1 MVLGALCAM
10 GLLFAAQP
18 EFRILE
24 QMVRDIAGQTTT
36 FSTTVKFSA
45 TVAISCTIS
54 VTGLVFW
61 VRSLRRRL
69 REERRT
75 IRSLQGRLTE
85 AQEELEV
92 RTVDSLE
99 SQLADTQKKL
109 KALEGRTIKSLES
122 QLAEAQ
128 KELKELEAAQPKN
141 NKRKG
146 KD

>member
-1 MVLGALCAM
+1 VCTI

-18 EFRILE
+18 EFEILA

-36 FSTTVKFSA
+36 FSATIKFSA

-54 VTGLVFW
+54 VTGLAVW

-69 REERRT
+69 SEQRRT
-75 IRSLQGRLTE
+75 IKSLQSKLTE
-85 AQEELEV
+85 AQEELE
-92 RTVDSLE
+92 
-99 SQLADTQKKL
+99 
-109 KALEGRTIKSLES
+109 GRTIESLQS
-122 QLAEAQ
+122 QLAETQ
-128 KELKELEAAQPKN
+128 KELKELEAAQVKN